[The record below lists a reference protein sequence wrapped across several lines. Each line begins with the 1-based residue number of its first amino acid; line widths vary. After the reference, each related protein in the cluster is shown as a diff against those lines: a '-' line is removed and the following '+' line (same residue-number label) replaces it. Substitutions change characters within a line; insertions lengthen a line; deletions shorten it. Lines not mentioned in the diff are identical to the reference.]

1 VCSVFGGGEQISLL
15 QLKDYKHNSDTMR
28 FEERSHQTQR
38 AGIEWELQNK
48 LPPWMTYISE
58 GADQAIAV
66 VLGQSLNPDGSAPQV
81 LLDRV
86 QKAKDLLSQGLV
98 MKVLVSGGDAAGVG
112 HTEAYNMAQLL
123 VDAGVPA
130 SSIIQESQATTT
142 GENAWFMLRWI
153 PNGTGKV
160 YIVTSDFHMPRAT
173 YIFQEVF
180 NHFYHMLEQQYKDDP
195 DWTSQEKRY
204 PRLEIIQAPVAS
216 FCGTNASMSGDD
228 DPEADINTQS
238 LSKRARDELGY
249 LGDGEVVDS
258 LFGEPRTDQL
268 YIWPIQ
274 IDVSKDPEN
283 AGNFKRAM
291 AQAMNTAEAL
301 CECIGPPESGQ
312 PELPYPLTLP
322 APTTCEIPEKDW
334 MQICPTNQS
343 R

>member
-1 VCSVFGGGEQISLL
+1 
-15 QLKDYKHNSDTMR
+15 
-28 FEERSHQTQR
+28 
-38 AGIEWELQNK
+38 
-48 LPPWMTYISE
+48 
-58 GADQAIAV
+58 
-66 VLGQSLNPDGSAPQV
+66 
-81 LLDRV
+81 
-86 QKAKDLLSQGLV
+86 
-98 MKVLVSGGDAAGVG
+98 VSGGDAAGVG

-123 VDAGVPA
+123 VNAGVPA

-180 NHFYHMLEQQYKDDP
+180 NHFYRMLEQQYKDDP
-195 DWTSQEKRY
+195 NWTQPSVRSFQSDQALWWWLHRKHARKKEEKRY

-216 FCGTNASMSGDD
+216 FCGSSASLSTDD
-228 DPEADINTQS
+228 DPAADINTQS

-258 LFGEPRTDQL
+258 LFGEPRTNQL

-301 CECIGPPESGQ
+301 CECKGPPESGQ
-312 PELPYPLTLP
+312 PQLPYPLTLP

-334 MQICPTNQS
+334 TQICPANQ
-343 R
+343 RR